1 MLAMGRLE
9 KAEIHF
15 VLNFFATQHS
25 ALGAEMPSSDWAHV
39 PNGAVIV
46 TYSLGYLKQFLE
58 ICLFVVALVVT
69 SNLVRSIVKEQSP
82 DMVAALREV
91 KSQAWELALFSIKY
105 MLILA
110 VIGAVPIALALLLP
124 TSNYF
129 LELRSSIVILC
140 AYSLLGEGC
149 LAWVLVPDAIRLLR
163 PPDSPDISPQGRRLG
178 VLAAVATSM
187 AILTLKY
194 LVAETEAHF
203 VIHHQWESWAIAV
216 INTTTLNLPQVFL
229 FIALALLALQRLGEE
244 IPIGTKSE
252 ISLESQVSVRVRR
265 AREWK
270 SGSF

>member
-1 MLAMGRLE
+1 MLALGRLE
-9 KAEIHF
+9 KAEIYF

-82 DMVAALREV
+82 DMTAALREV

-129 LELRSSIVILC
+129 LELRSSVVILC
-140 AYSLLGEGC
+140 AYSLVGEGC

-187 AILTLKY
+187 AALTLKY
-194 LVAETEAHF
+194 LVAEAEAHF